1 MIQGIVNFN
10 DWQKIELRV
19 GKIIE
24 VSDIEG
30 ADKLYKMKVDLGSKI
45 GKRTICAGV
54 KEHYSKE
61 DLKGK
66 KISVFVNLKPKK
78 LRGIESQGMVL
89 AACTDDESK
98 VILVTPEKDIEVGSR
113 IY

>member
-1 MIQGIVNFN
+1 MTQGIVDFN
-10 DWQKIELRV
+10 DWQEIELRV

-24 VSDIEG
+24 VFDIEG
-30 ADKLYKMKVDLGSKI
+30 ADKLYKFIVDLGSKI
-45 GKRTICAGV
+45 GNRTICAGI
-54 KEHYSKE
+54 KEHYSKKA
-61 DLKGK
+61 LKGK

-78 LRGIESQGMVL
+78 LRGIESQGMIL

-98 VILVTPEKDIEVGSR
+98 VILVTPEKDIGVGSR